1 MNWYKKIKIATAR
14 TLYHGTS
21 IDNYDSIKNIGLV
34 PDTGNFVS
42 DSYAGEYEAA
52 GVEFDPVDVTFA
64 TDKEDLMKAVTAM
77 QYAVSKKLG
86 REYHDVS
93 LDELK
98 GYGMLVIMKG
108 GEEYMERRPV
118 EETGPWGDQQ
128 GETDNRYP
136 AVERGDYF
144 SEDVQGNV
152 EILVGNKMVDFLM
165 RHGAWFIDHSVE
177 EIRKQLLTMAIRYH
191 IKENPELKDKII
203 QEVTQ
208 KVNNLDDN
216 GVKDN
221 YKLYSEKINELV

>member
-21 IDNYDSIKNIGLV
+21 INNYSSIKNVGLV

-42 DSYAGEYEAA
+42 DSYAGEYESA
-52 GVEFDPVDVTFA
+52 GVEFNPIDLTYA
-64 TDKEDLMKAVTAM
+64 TDKEDLDKAVTAM
-77 QYAVSKKLG
+77 QNAVSNMIGK
-86 REYHDVS
+86 RYHDVT
-93 LDELK
+93 LNELK
-98 GYGMLVIMKG
+98 NYGMLVIMKE
-108 GEEYMERRPV
+108 GEEDFERRPW
-118 EETGPWGDQQ
+118 EETGPWKDWQ
-128 GETDNRYP
+128 GETNNQYP
-136 AVERGDYF
+136 AVEPGDYF
-144 SEDVQGNV
+144 SEYGAGPV
-152 EILVGNKMVDFLM
+152 EILVGNKMVEFLT
-165 RHGAWFIDHSVE
+165 RHGAWPIDDSTD

-221 YKLYSEKINELV
+221 YKIYSEKINELV